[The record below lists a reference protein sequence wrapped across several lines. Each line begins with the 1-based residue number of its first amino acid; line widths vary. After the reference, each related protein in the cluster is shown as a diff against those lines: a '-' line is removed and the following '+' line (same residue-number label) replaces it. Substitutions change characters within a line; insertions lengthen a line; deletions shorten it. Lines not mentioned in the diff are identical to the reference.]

1 MEDILV
7 VLLTRPEI
15 ITTLLSG
22 AKQGFLVINH
32 VVSSWWDNHV
42 CKKNRKATIYET
54 FKQTYNLLW
63 EDEQLLVQ
71 ELITGSGIVQRP
83 MSEFYIE
90 GSWGLR
96 SKMFLCLA
104 RYSWIEQYTLQEEI
118 QEHDKPIHVLRGLDY
133 YEFTLRPEYRQLWSK
148 LYKKMLKEK
157 KRLEK

>member
-1 MEDILV
+1 MEEILAI
-7 VLLTRPEI
+7 LLTNPEI
-15 ITTLLSG
+15 ITTVLSG
-22 AKQGFLVINH
+22 AKQSFLFINH
-32 VVSSWWDNHV
+32 VVSDWWDSKV

-63 EDEQLLVQ
+63 KDEQLLVQ
-71 ELITGSGIVQRP
+71 ELITGSGIAQRP

-104 RYSWIEQYTLQEEI
+104 RYSWIEWVTLQEEI
-118 QEHDKPIHVLRGLDY
+118 SEYNKPIHVSRELGY
-133 YEFTLRPEYRQLWSK
+133 YEFKLRPEYKQLWRK

>member
-1 MEDILV
+1 MEEILAI
-7 VLLTRPEI
+7 LLTNPEI
-15 ITTLLSG
+15 ITTVLSG
-22 AKQGFLVINH
+22 AKQGFLFINH
-32 VVSSWWDNHV
+32 VVSDWWDNKV

-63 EDEQLLVQ
+63 KDEQLLVQ
-71 ELITGSGIVQRP
+71 ELITGSGIAQRP
-83 MSEFYIE
+83 MNEFYIE

-104 RYSWIEQYTLQEEI
+104 RYSWIEWVTLQEEI
-118 QEHDKPIHVLRGLDY
+118 SEYNKPIHVSRELGY
-133 YEFTLRPEYRQLWSK
+133 YEFKLRPEYKQLWRK